1 MFSRNSR
8 LVDGALSALFVVLV
22 SLFPVFAQGDPDPN
36 SPTPVLLSAE
46 GSTRALA
53 VTKNRFGRASLSKVR
68 ERAFAPGNRVVLFV
82 TNIDLMDGEGANAFR
97 MYAEDAKGRK
107 YRFPVLDLQPSGQ
120 EGVYSLTIQ
129 LRDEIGFWEQ
139 PTPNGD
145 LLLRVSWRGLGS
157 NRVKLGFGKMGGPIK
172 DDKGAVPTPLSQIN
186 AKSPS
191 FSKTQTF
198 SFSKEEEP
206 PSEDYVG
213 YIFSGDRTRF
223 LEQAAFGPST
233 TLDNELRRRGLR
245 IWLGMQFE
253 EPYPSANN
261 PYPDIPLKSTDQG
274 NVTLGCGMFPNP
286 SPEYSACIRDHYTM
300 YPVQK
305 WFWKETFYGKPQ
317 LHHRVAWALQQMWVI
332 SGVDT
337 QQSSWMIA
345 YHKVISENA
354 FGNYRDLMYDTTL
367 NPGMGNYL
375 DMARSTRNNPNEN
388 YPREILQLF
397 TIGLF
402 MLNQDG
408 TLQVDGSG
416 NPIPTYDQNTINNLT
431 KVFTGWSFCNVGC
444 ANSAPGIVN
453 YKDPMILIN
462 QGANHDLTAKTLLTY
477 PGSTTTNIPA
487 CTGCTGTA
495 RETYAWNSLNQ
506 TLDNIFYH
514 PSLAPYVSKY
524 LIQHLVTSDPTPA
537 YVGRVSAVFNNNGVG
552 VRGDI
557 KAVVRAILLD
567 PEARGDAKTD
577 PNFGKLRE
585 PVQLITNIARH
596 FNVRGAVVTGGGF
609 APQSDGV
616 VNGASAN
623 LGQSVF
629 NSPTVFNYYPPGYIV
644 PGAAI
649 LGPEFAIMT
658 TGTSIGRANLGNT
671 LVYNQVNVA
680 LPNTPE
686 GTSLNLA
693 EMQSLVA
700 ADPTNNLLLDTLN
713 KRMMHGTMSPEMR
726 STIMTAVNSI
736 AISNPP
742 TLAETLARARQAI
755 YLVATS
761 SQYQIQR

>member
-1 MFSRNSR
+1 MNGVS
-8 LVDGALSALFVVLV
+8 SAFFVVLV
-22 SLFPVFAQGDPDPN
+22 SLFPAFAQGDPDPN
-36 SPTPVLLSAE
+36 SPTPILLSAE

-82 TNIDLMDGEGANAFR
+82 TNLDLMDGEGANAFR
-97 MYAEDAKGRK
+97 VYAEDAKGRK

-120 EGVYSLTIQ
+120 EGIYALTIQ

-139 PTPNGD
+139 PTPDGD

-157 NRVKLGFGKMGGPIK
+157 NRVRLGFGKIGGPIK
-172 DDKGAVPTPLSQIN
+172 DDKGAVPTPISAVN
-186 AKSPS
+186 AKTPS
-191 FSKTQTF
+191 F

-206 PSEDYVG
+206 PSEDFVG
-213 YIFSGDRTRF
+213 PIVSGDRIRF
-223 LEQAAFGPST
+223 QEQAAFGPST
-233 TLDNELRRRGLR
+233 ALDNELRRRGLR
-245 IWLGMQFE
+245 IWLGMQLE

-261 PYPDIPLKSTDQG
+261 PYPNIPLKSTDQG

-286 SPEYSACIRDHYTM
+286 SPEYSVCIRDHYTM

-305 WFWKETFYGKPQ
+305 WFWKEAFYGTPQ
-317 LHHRVAWALQQMWVI
+317 LRHRVAWALQQMWVI

-345 YHKVISENA
+345 YHKVITENA
-354 FGNYRDLMYDTTL
+354 FGNYRDLMYHMTL

-375 DMARSTRNNPNEN
+375 DMARSTKNNPNEN

-397 TIGLF
+397 SIGLF

-408 TLQVDGSG
+408 TLQTDGSG
-416 NPIPTYDQNTINNLT
+416 NPIPTYDQKTINNLT
-431 KVFTGWSFCNVGC
+431 QVFTGWSFCNVGC
-444 ANSAPGIVN
+444 PNSAPGIVN
-453 YKDPMILIN
+453 YKDPMVLN
-462 QGANHDLTAKTLLTY
+462 RNNHDLTAKTLLTY
-477 PGSTTTNIPA
+477 PGSTTTNIAA

-495 RETYAWNSLNQ
+495 IDTYANNSLNQ
-506 TLDNIFYH
+506 ALDNIFHH

-537 YVGRVSAVFNNNGVG
+537 YVGRISAVFNNNGFG
-552 VRGDI
+552 VRGDM

-577 PNFGKLRE
+577 PNYGKLRE

-596 FNVRGAVVTGGGF
+596 FNVRGAVPTGGGTP

-616 VNGASAN
+616 VNGLSSALAQN
-623 LGQSVF
+623 VF
-629 NSPTVFNYYPPGYIV
+629 NAPTVFNYYPPGYIV

-649 LGPEFAIMT
+649 PGPEFAIMT

-671 LVYNQVNVA
+671 LAFGQVNIN

-700 ADPTNNLLLDTLN
+700 ADPTSNLLLDTLN

-726 STIMTAVNSI
+726 STVMTAVN
-736 AISNPP
+736 AVTMSNPP
-742 TLAETLARARQAI
+742 TSAQTLARARQAI